1 MSSKLIE
8 ELGTQLLKGNPVN
21 STNVNNN
28 YGNNNYG
35 SIQGAYQLE
44 DGSLS
49 RKMHDNKNNIEEYH
63 KVTGSD
69 VLKSVIFGGLD
80 GIITTFSIICACYA
94 SHQATRTIIIL
105 GFANILSAAISMGHG
120 DYFSEKTEQDFI
132 QDQYKRETW
141 EMDNYPEGEITE
153 MCVIYKNEYN
163 IPDEDTNIILNTM
176 AKYKKLFVDHM
187 MVLELGL
194 LPPDNSVNP
203 MKNGLA
209 TFISFIVF
217 GSIPLIVYIFT
228 TSIVWSI
235 ICTVV
240 TLGILGF
247 TRSYFTKTS
256 RFWNCLV
263 TILNG
268 CLSASAAYGISYGL
282 DRLITK

>member
-1 MSSKLIE
+1 MSSRLIN
-8 ELGTQLLKGNPVN
+8 ELGRHLIDGNPVN
-21 STNVNNN
+21 PTSVNND
-28 YGNNNYG
+28 YG

-44 DGSLS
+44 DGVLS
-49 RKMHDNKNNIEEYH
+49 KEIHDSKNNLEEYH

-94 SHQATRTIIIL
+94 SHQATKTIIIL

-132 QDQYKRETW
+132 QDQYLRETW
-141 EMDNYPEGEITE
+141 EMDNYPDGEIAE
-153 MCVIYKNEYN
+153 MGIIYKKEYN
-163 IPDEDTNIILNTM
+163 IPDGDTDLILNTM

-209 TFISFIVF
+209 TFISFILF
-217 GSIPLIVYIFT
+217 GSIPLLVYIST
-228 TSIVWSI
+228 ISLEWSIV
-235 ICTVV
+235 CTIL
-240 TLGILGF
+240 TLGCLGI

-256 RFWNCLV
+256 RFWNCII

-268 CLSASAAYGISYGL
+268 CLSGGAAYGISYGL
-282 DRLITK
+282 DQLISN